1 MLSQYDIVIIGA
13 GPAGLSAGLKVLS
26 AKPRPSVLIV
36 DKIVPWEKPIACAEG
51 VWTDQFRNALNVK
64 PAWVRYYISTVVL
77 HSADGSVLTHTAR
90 NAGCIIDRA
99 KMQADMAAGCA
110 SLGAEI
116 KLDTRVQSVGRVING
131 LREVRFV
138 EGASVAAR
146 VVIDA
151 SGPVAGFGKGEKVVC
166 KPADL
171 EPAYFV
177 IADTTAIA
185 SDEIHIYLGS
195 AIAPGGYGWAFP
207 RGKDTSNIGIVLGN
221 AWRSKINIREKLDAL
236 LATHFPNA
244 RITHRYAGPIPC
256 EGKPDVLAA
265 PRLFKAGDS
274 ASTVNPFTRAGIVE
288 AIESGALAGT
298 YALRTLSASTEKR
311 ACAYCEEYGK
321 KWYAAMGKK
330 HEKLAKAKDALVR
343 IPDADYNAAFAAL
356 SKIPPS
362 KRSITRIIGTSLG
375 RFPRLVLA
383 MRHLI

>member
-1 MLSQYDIVIIGA
+1 MLPQYDIIIIGA
-13 GPAGLSAGLKVLS
+13 GPAGLSAGRTVLS
-26 AKPRPSVLIV
+26 AHPRPAVLIV
-36 DKIVPWEKPIACAEG
+36 DKVVPWERPIACAEG
-51 VWTDQFRNALNVK
+51 VWTDQFRKALDVK
-64 PAWVRYYISTVVL
+64 PGWIRYYINTVVL
-77 HSADGSVLTHTAR
+77 HSANGSAISHTAR

-99 KMQADMAAGCA
+99 RIQSDMASDCA

-116 KLDTRVQSVGRVING
+116 KLDARVRSIGRVING
-131 LREVRFV
+131 LREVRFAD
-138 EGASVAAR
+138 GASAVARA
-146 VVIDA
+146 VVDA
-151 SGPVAGFGKGEKVVC
+151 SGPVAGLGKGEDLVC

-207 RGKDTSNIGIVLGN
+207 RGKDTANIGMVLGN
-221 AWRSKINIREKLDAL
+221 AWRSKVNIREKLDAL

-256 EGKPDVLAA
+256 EGKPGVLAA
-265 PRLFKAGDS
+265 SRLFKAGDS

-288 AIESGALAGT
+288 AVESGALAGT

-311 ACAYCEEYGK
+311 ACAYCKEYGK

-362 KRSITRIIGTSLG
+362 KRSITRIIGASLG

-383 MRHLI
+383 MRHLM